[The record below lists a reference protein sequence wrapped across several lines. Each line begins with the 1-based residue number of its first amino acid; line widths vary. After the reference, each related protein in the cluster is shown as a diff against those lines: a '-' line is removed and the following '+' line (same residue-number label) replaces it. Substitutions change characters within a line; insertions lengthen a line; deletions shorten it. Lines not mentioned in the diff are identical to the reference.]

1 MEQRE
6 FSFCEKALVKKYSK
20 LEPISRTLIRYI
32 QKLTENTEEKIANM
46 LPDKFAIVFD
56 AWTHNTDHFLALFA
70 AFNDCQVLLALAP
83 LLDEDFSATSHVEFM
98 IATLRIYRKSS
109 ENILVC
115 ICDNEN
121 LNKCISN

>member
-20 LEPISRTLIRYI
+20 LEPISRRTLIRYI
-32 QKLTENTEEKIANM
+32 QKLTEKTEEKIANM

-70 AFNDCQVLLALAP
+70 AFPDCQVLLALAP
-83 LLDEDFSATSHVEFM
+83 LLDEEDFSATSHVEFM

-109 ENILVC
+109 HQKIFWFAFA
-115 ICDNEN
+115 IT
-121 LNKCISN
+121 KI